1 MDRDLVLLTPKN
13 SKEDFLTSIA
23 QHNPNPTFVFD
34 SDGHIVFKN
43 CIAESTF
50 KEISD
55 INQFDLNI
63 DDLGYFISSDAK
75 KEITYKQNEKTFKLN
90 IIGAS
95 ASSTVII
102 YISDITNL
110 LKTSEELAKTQRDFT
125 LSMSLMGEG
134 RTNETINHIKRV
146 SEYSKIIATE
156 FGMSDDEIKLF
167 YLASSLHDI
176 GNVLIP
182 DNILNKPDKLTKEE
196 FDLMKDHT
204 TYGYEMLKNYDQP
217 IFKLAS
223 TIAYQ
228 HHEKYDGSGYP
239 QGLIGEEI
247 DIHAR
252 IFTLADVFDALA
264 SDRVYKKAWDIE
276 IVLDLI
282 KSERGQQFDPQ
293 VVDIFLKNLHKFIE
307 IKEKYRD

>member
-1 MDRDLVLLTPKN
+1 MDKNLILLTPKN
-13 SKEDFLTSIA
+13 TKMDFLASIA
-23 QHNPNPTFVFD
+23 QHSPNPTFVFN
-34 SDGHIVFKN
+34 SDGHILFKN
-43 CIAESTF
+43 CVAESTF
-50 KEISD
+50 NEIDD

-63 DDLGYFISSDAK
+63 DDLGYFISNESK
-75 KEITYKQNEKTFKLN
+75 KESTFKKGERTFKLN

-95 ASSTVII
+95 DSQTVII
-102 YISDITNL
+102 YASDITNL

-156 FGMSDDEIKLF
+156 FGMSDDEIKLL

-196 FDLMKDHT
+196 FEQMKAHT

-223 TIAYQ
+223 TIAHQ
-228 HHEKYDGSGYP
+228 HHERYDGTGYP

-247 DIHAR
+247 DINAR
-252 IFTLADVFDALA
+252 IFTLVDVFDALA

-282 KSERGQQFDPQ
+282 KSERGQQFDPR
-293 VVDIFLKNLHKFIE
+293 VVDYFLKNLHKFLE
-307 IKEKYRD
+307 IKELYKD